1 MHCQRETARSD
12 EICVALG
19 YKTDD
24 IPKSIRSIFKVR
36 PASKSTKVAQFN
48 LEFDVLVPRRSG
60 KINRPLH
67 ISLLMLRTESDSYAG
82 ITVLEQHNH
91 AQTIPYSHCN
101 AGMVFALNPG
111 DTFKEF
117 LSNAE
122 TSPTSAITASTGVSF
137 PTATR
142 VSAVSFPTATGVS
155 GASSP
160 TGVSGA
166 SMNNSIPL
174 TIRIPPNPQTSSGA
188 ARKRAFLDQFY

>member
-91 AQTIPYSHCN
+91 TSTNPAQGS
-101 AGMVFALNPG
+101 FAQPCY
-111 DTFKEF
+111 
-117 LSNAE
+117 
-122 TSPTSAITASTGVSF
+122 TAPCF
-137 PTATR
+137 
-142 VSAVSFPTATGVS
+142 
-155 GASSP
+155 
-160 TGVSGA
+160 
-166 SMNNSIPL
+166 
-174 TIRIPPNPQTSSGA
+174 
-188 ARKRAFLDQFY
+188 